1 MAECFRVAD
10 WSPMTSTFQ
19 AVDRASGSEDDFP
32 RGPTERQPLG
42 VRYPRKTA
50 QCGPSHLNFTL
61 AGIVG
66 IATAESMS
74 QKRRDSR
81 LAVERPL
88 RSSLANTCLP
98 ADRAPGTPLGTQGSD
113 SGTVH
118 GDSRPSKLLAFGP
131 RIPDTCTDPLGDQAA
146 LKLGDSAK
154 HSENHL
160 AGGRAGVHLLREGN
174 QVTRN
179 ASVHRMH

>member
-88 RSSLANTCLP
+88 RSSLASACLRT
-98 ADRAPGTPLGTQGSD
+98 DRSPGAALGAQN
-113 SGTVH
+113 
-118 GDSRPSKLLAFGP
+118 GDFSSIHCDCRPSRASYLWP
-131 RIPDTCTDPLGDQAA
+131 
-146 LKLGDSAK
+146 S
-154 HSENHL
+154 HS
-160 AGGRAGVHLLREGN
+160 
-174 QVTRN
+174 
-179 ASVHRMH
+179 